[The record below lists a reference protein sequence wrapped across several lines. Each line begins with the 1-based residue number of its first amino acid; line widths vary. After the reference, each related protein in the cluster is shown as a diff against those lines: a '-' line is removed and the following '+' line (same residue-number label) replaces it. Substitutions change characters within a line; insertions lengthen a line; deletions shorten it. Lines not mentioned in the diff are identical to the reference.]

1 MMNKIAASLL
11 FGALVCTQA
20 YAQQPAPEAAPEA
33 APAAAAPAP
42 AAPAPEAAPA
52 PATPAP
58 AGDIERAKTKISMC
72 VGCHGIQD
80 YRTAYPEVYSVPYIA
95 GQSQEYIVA
104 ALKAYKSGDRNHP
117 SMRGIARSLSEQD
130 VNDLAAYYAAGK

>member
-20 YAQQPAPEAAPEA
+20 YAQQPAPEAAPAA
-33 APAAAAPAP
+33 APAAAAAS
-42 AAPAPEAAPA
+42 
-52 PATPAP
+52 
-58 AGDIERAKTKISMC
+58 AGDVERAKTKISMC
-72 VGCHGIQD
+72 IGCHGILD

-130 VNDLAAYYAAGK
+130 INDLAAYYAAGK

>member
-11 FGALVCTQA
+11 FGALACTPA
-20 YAQQPAPEAAPEA
+20 YAQQPAPEAAPVA
-33 APAAAAPAP
+33 APEATPAAAPA
-42 AAPAPEAAPA
+42 
-52 PATPAP
+52 
-58 AGDIERAKTKISMC
+58 GDVVRAKTKISMC
-72 VGCHGIQD
+72 IGCHGIDD
-80 YRTAYPEVYSVPYIA
+80 YRTAYPEVYSVPLIA

-130 VNDLAAYYAAGK
+130 INDLAAYYAAGK